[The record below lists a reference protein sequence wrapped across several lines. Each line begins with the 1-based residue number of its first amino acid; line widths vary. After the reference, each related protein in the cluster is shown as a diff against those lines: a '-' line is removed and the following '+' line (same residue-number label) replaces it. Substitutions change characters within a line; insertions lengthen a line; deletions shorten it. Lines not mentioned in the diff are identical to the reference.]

1 MNETIT
7 VTDPGW
13 DWASTFAFTA
23 PTVAS
28 IVLALIFM
36 VLAYALRGRRRKQVL
51 FGWMQGFFV
60 AAGVTGLFLGLFGGG
75 MYTQEKYFSAYNDQI
90 TIELSEKGYDNIKT
104 EAGSKSPA
112 SSFTASKDGAYFE
125 GKLVEDGTDTFI
137 IVPLV
142 GAK

>member
-13 DWASTFAFTA
+13 DWSSTLGFLTPTA
-23 PTVAS
+23 ISLA
-28 IVLALIFM
+28 LALIFM
-36 VLAYALRGRRRKQVL
+36 VLGYTVRGRRRKVVL

-60 AAGVTGLFLGLFGGG
+60 AVGVSGLFLGLFGGG
-75 MYTQEKYFSAYNDQI
+75 MYTQEKYFDAYNGQI
-90 TIELSEKGYDNIKT
+90 TIELSEKGYDNIKLE
-104 EAGSKSPA
+104 EADKSHA
-112 SSFTASKDGAYFE
+112 DGFTASLDGAYFE

-137 IVPLV
+137 VVPLV